1 MLGYIVVDIVTGG
14 HSNDLAFEGIGSLL
28 DPLRA
33 GVLTVLLDESLEL
46 LGSTGLLAYS
56 DYFAG
61 LNLVRG
67 NVHTTAVYSEVTMCH
82 QLTGF
87 AAGIGIAHTEHYIVQ
102 TTLQLLQQHLT
113 GVALLALG
121 SGVVSAELTLEDT
134 IDELNLLLLSQL
146 QALFRLLAA
155 VLLGVAVGFLGVT
168 KNRGGKAQSLA
179 SSQNGLSILSH

>member
-1 MLGYIVVDIVTGG
+1 
-14 HSNDLAFEGIGSLL
+14 
-28 DPLRA
+28 
-33 GVLTVLLDESLEL
+33 
-46 LGSTGLLAYS
+46 
-56 DYFAG
+56 
-61 LNLVRG
+61 
-67 NVHTTAVYSEVTMCH
+67 MCH

-146 QALFRLLAA
+146 QAIFRLLAA
-155 VLLGVAVGFLGVT
+155 VLLGVAGWFPWE
-168 KNRGGKAQSLA
+168 
-179 SSQNGLSILSH
+179 

>member
-67 NVHTTAVYSEVTMCH
+67 PAC
-82 QLTGF
+82 
-87 AAGIGIAHTEHYIVQ
+87 A
-102 TTLQLLQQHLT
+102 
-113 GVALLALG
+113 
-121 SGVVSAELTLEDT
+121 
-134 IDELNLLLLSQL
+134 
-146 QALFRLLAA
+146 RLWRSI
-155 VLLGVAVGFLGVT
+155 
-168 KNRGGKAQSLA
+168 RGTDARG
-179 SSQNGLSILSH
+179 HHR